1 MVSIETEEEWR
12 FINKEIQNRN
22 IAEPQEWHVGLKKEQ
37 GDWKWVSGQP
47 LTINKWQKGQPS
59 GDGDVVVMAKDYPA
73 DTQGLLNDLRDDITK
88 AFICEIPKGKTRKL
102 KLLAYKNQ
110 IRQENDT

>member
-1 MVSIETEEEWR
+1 MSMETEEEWR

-22 IAEPQEWHVGLKKEQ
+22 IAEPQEWHVGLKKEPE
-37 GDWKWVSGQP
+37 DWKWVTGQP
-47 LTINKWQKGQPS
+47 LTINKWQEGQPS

-73 DTQGLLNDLRDDITK
+73 DTQGLLNDLRDDIKK

-102 KLLAYKNQ
+102 K
-110 IRQENDT
+110 